1 MIDKKKFL
9 VNVRCATYNHSAY
22 IEDAMNGFAMQQ
34 TDFPFVC
41 SIIDDAST
49 DGEQEILKKYLD
61 KNFELGEG
69 SGVINEETDDY
80 VLTLAQHKTN
90 KNCYFAVLFLKYNHY
105 GTSESKARRWTY
117 LKEWEDECKY
127 IALCE
132 GDDYWIDPLKL
143 QKQVDFM
150 ENNQNCSL
158 VYNRTKRYSE
168 RKKIFLSDND
178 NYEQSQYVRAKDIIE
193 EGGLFV
199 STCSMLYLKSVI
211 ENYPQFCIKCHVGD
225 YPLAIM
231 CAMKGDVYYLNDAMS
246 VYRVDNSNS
255 WVGKQQSEKKMSLS
269 RLNGIVS
276 EVRMLQG
283 FKTLYPQYSDSFNN
297 RIYSF
302 LLGNVP
308 YRYLDARGN
317 KMFIET
323 FSDELAILNKKRR
336 AFFYLKA
343 SHLGILFHLFSF
355 LKHKIKHLIK

>member
-1 MIDKKKFL
+1 MENNFL
-9 VNVRCATYNHSAY
+9 VSVRCISYNHAPY
-22 IEDAMNGFAMQQ
+22 IKDCMNGFIMQE
-34 TDFPFVC
+34 TNFPYVC
-41 SIIDDAST
+41 VIDDDAST
-49 DGEQEILKKYLD
+49 DGEPE
-61 KNFELGEG
+61 
-69 SGVINEETDDY
+69 VINNYLAEHFNLDDEDVVKKEETDDY
-80 VLTLAQHKTN
+80 HMIFAQHKTN
-90 KNCYFAVLFLKYNHY
+90 KNCFFAVFFLNYNHY
-105 GTSESKARRWTY
+105 SIRKSRDKYVEKYIDGA
-117 LKEWEDECKY
+117 KY

-231 CAMKGDVYYLNDAMS
+231 CAMKGDVYYLNEAMS

-283 FKTLYPQYSDSFNN
+283 FKTLYPQYLDSFNN

-308 YRYLDARGN
+308 YIYLDARGN

-355 LKHKIKHLIK
+355 LKHIIKHLIK

>member
-1 MIDKKKFL
+1 MIIDDNRP
-9 VNVRCATYNHSAY
+9 VMVTIRCITFNQAPY
-22 IEDAMNGFAMQQ
+22 IRQCLDGFVMQK
-34 TDFPFVC
+34 TNFCFEAIVH
-41 SIIDDAST
+41 DDAST
-49 DGEQEILKKYLD
+49 DGTADIVREYSEKYPDIIRPIIETENQFTIGGFQQINKMIDPLIRGKYLAD
-61 KNFELGEG
+61 
-69 SGVINEETDDY
+69 
-80 VLTLAQHKTN
+80 
-90 KNCYFAVLFLKYNHY
+90 
-105 GTSESKARRWTY
+105 
-117 LKEWEDECKY
+117 
-127 IALCE
+127 CE

-168 RKKIFLSDND
+168 RKKIFLPDND
-178 NYEQSQYVRAKDIIE
+178 NYKQSQYVRAKDIIE

-231 CAMKGDVYYLNDAMS
+231 CAMKGDVYYLNEAMS

>member
-1 MIDKKKFL
+1 MDNNFL
-9 VNVRCATYNHSAY
+9 VSVRCISYNHAPY
-22 IEDAMNGFAMQQ
+22 IKDCMNGFTMQE
-34 TDFPFVC
+34 TNFPYVC
-41 SIIDDAST
+41 VIDDDAST
-49 DGEQEILKKYLD
+49 DGEPE
-61 KNFELGEG
+61 
-69 SGVINEETDDY
+69 VINNYLAENFNLDDEDVVRKEETDDY
-80 VLTLAQHKTN
+80 HMIFAQHKIN
-90 KNCYFAVLFLKYNHY
+90 KNCFFAVYFLNYNHY
-105 GTSESKARRWTY
+105 SIKKSRDKYVA
-117 LKEWEDECKY
+117 KY
-127 IALCE
+127 IDGVKYMAICE

-143 QKQVDFM
+143 QKQVVFM

-231 CAMKGDVYYLNDAMS
+231 CAMKGDVYYLNEAMS

>member
-1 MIDKKKFL
+1 MERSNDIL
-9 VNVRCATYNHSAY
+9 VSVCCITYNQVFY
-22 IEDAMNGFAMQQ
+22 IRQCLDGFLMQK
-34 TDFPFVC
+34 TNFKFEV
-41 SIIDDAST
+41 IIHDDCST
-49 DGEQEILKKYLD
+49 DGTTDVIREYVEKYPDLIKPIFQERNQYQNGCKRILATFVYPK
-61 KNFELGEG
+61 
-69 SGVINEETDDY
+69 
-80 VLTLAQHKTN
+80 AQ
-90 KNCYFAVLFLKYNHY
+90 
-105 GTSESKARRWTY
+105 G
-117 LKEWEDECKY
+117 KY

-231 CAMKGDVYYLNDAMS
+231 CAMKGDVYYLNEAMS